1 MEEPSVPLPLT
12 MHTRRTA
19 KIAEAIREVVS
30 TTILFGLKDP
40 RIKNVTVISVEV
52 SQDVRSAKV
61 YVSIM
66 GDEKVQSLCLHGL
79 NSARGYLQ
87 SKIADRVQTR
97 YTPILTFVLDQG
109 VKKSIEAARI
119 LREVLPAS
127 EHEQDD
133 QPQENVESPETTD

>member
-1 MEEPSVPLPLT
+1 